1 MSEANIINIE
11 FWQVVSFFLTF
22 LGTCFGF
29 GKILFT
35 QFKNALDE
43 RLALLEKIQTKLDT
57 VEQCDNELL
66 RQLPLDYVRREDH
79 IRNESKLEAKV
90 DAVYNIM
97 SDIYKMES
105 QKK

>member
-43 RLALLEKIQTKLDT
+43 RLALSLI
-57 VEQCDNELL
+57 
-66 RQLPLDYVRREDH
+66 H
-79 IRNESKLEAKV
+79 I
-90 DAVYNIM
+90 
-97 SDIYKMES
+97 
-105 QKK
+105 

>member
-35 QFKNALDE
+35 QFNNALDE
-43 RLALLEKIQTKLDT
+43 RLAFLEKIQTKLDT
-57 VEQCDNELL
+57 VEQSHNELL

>member
-1 MSEANIINIE
+1 MLRLRQNPVYPIQKRIGR
-11 FWQVVSFFLTF
+11 T
-22 LGTCFGF
+22 TGF
-29 GKILFT
+29 VG
-35 QFKNALDE
+35 
-43 RLALLEKIQTKLDT
+43 KIQTKLDT
-57 VEQCDNELL
+57 VEQSHNELL